1 MLNFIYYPVSFI
13 LWAWHKAFSFVL
25 GDGGWAGGISWALAV
40 VFLVFTLR
48 AFLYKPFVSQVRSM
62 RKMQEFQPEI
72 AKLRKKYAND
82 KQKQAAEMQR
92 LQKEHGVNPVAG
104 CLPVLVQLPVFIGLF
119 HVLRSF
125 GPINDQGVP
134 INLDGSVRT
143 QNYFFDQ
150 AGVLSFN
157 NASLF
162 GAKLGSWVTQGSE
175 LLEEAGTS
183 MTNMIIVMIPL
194 MIAAGVFTHITARH
208 SVARQIASGQGMDN
222 PQTAI
227 MQKLM
232 LYVFPIG
239 VVVGAPFLPLAILIY
254 WVSNNLWTLGQ
265 QYVVYRR
272 IDAEQAEKKEQTVA
286 NRQALAPRPGQK
298 PVRPEPKPTEP
309 PAKKPGAKPV
319 TRKQTSAARHRTS
332 TNGVASTNGTAK
344 NRTTATTA
352 RHAGAGSGSAGST
365 PARAA
370 PGSAAEPADHPRPPA
385 SAAAAAT
392 PHHPRRRRIVPKTA
406 QEGQTGGEDQLV
418 REGDIAGDYLER
430 LLDLLDYDGD
440 IDLDV
445 EAGRAI
451 VSIDGG
457 EDLDRLVGD
466 RGAVLEALQELTR
479 LAVQQIVGQSQQAHA
494 RHRGLAAG
502 PSRRAHRAGS
512 AHRQGGAGK
521 RRVGADAADDAVR
534 AQGRARR
541 RGAGEGR
548 VERER
553 G

>member
-1 MLNFIYYPVSFI
+1 VLNFIYYPVSFI
-13 LWAWHKAFSFVL
+13 LWVWHKAFSALF
-25 GDGGWAGGISWALAV
+25 GDSGWGGGIAWSLAV

-104 CLPVLVQLPVFIGLF
+104 CLPILVQLPVFIGLF

-125 GPINDQGVP
+125 NPILVNGAP
-134 INLDGSVRT
+134 RT
-143 QNYFFDQ
+143 ENYFFDQ
-150 AGVLSFN
+150 AGVESFN

-162 GAKLGSWVTQGSE
+162 GAKLGAWVTQGSE
-175 LLEEAGTS
+175 ALIAQGTT
-183 MTNMIIVMIPL
+183 MANMIIVMIPL

-208 SVARQIASGQGMDN
+208 SVARQVASGQGMDN

-272 IDAEQAEKKEQTVA
+272 IDAEQAEKKEQAVV

-298 PVRPEPKPTEP
+298 PVRPEQVEVVKADEVDTPEIEPAGP

-319 TRKQTSAARHRTS
+319 ARKQPPAAAKRS
-332 TNGVASTNGTAK
+332 PNGVAKTNGTGK
-344 NRTTATTA
+344 NGSGT
-352 RHAGAGSGSAGST
+352 AGAGSSGAG
-365 PARAA
+365 
-370 PGSAAEPADHPRPPA
+370 
-385 SAAAAAT
+385 AT
-392 PHHPRRRRIVPKTA
+392 PGARRPR
-406 QEGQTGGEDQLV
+406 
-418 REGDIAGDYLER
+418 
-430 LLDLLDYDGD
+430 
-440 IDLDV
+440 
-445 EAGRAI
+445 
-451 VSIDGG
+451 
-457 EDLDRLVGD
+457 
-466 RGAVLEALQELTR
+466 
-479 LAVQQIVGQSQQAHA
+479 
-494 RHRGLAAG
+494 
-502 PSRRAHRAGS
+502 
-512 AHRQGGAGK
+512 K
-521 RRVGADAADDAVR
+521 RR
-534 AQGRARR
+534 
-541 RGAGEGR
+541 
-548 VERER
+548 
-553 G
+553 